1 MKNLVRKLMVVPL
14 LFAFY
19 VVASSLASG
28 SPLASELELSNIKGG
43 GCYWQQSNYCPTGG
57 GCNAVCGY
65 GVNYGQWSCPTAG
78 LTIIRTGYVFPPSY
92 SSCIN
97 SGSGL
102 TDCGLPT
109 SQVTCGT
116 DETCGS
122 GCTAGDPI
130 GALNPKPSVCIRSG
144 SSSNT
149 QNNVAASGYDCFG
162 S

>member
-1 MKNLVRKLMVVPL
+1 MKNLDRIFMVAPL
-14 LFAFY
+14 LFAFCL
-19 VVASSLASG
+19 VASVFVSG
-28 SPLASELELSNIKGG
+28 SPIASDFELSNIKGG

-78 LTIIRTGYVFPPSY
+78 LTIIRTGYVLLPNY
-92 SSCIN
+92 TSCIN
-97 SGSGL
+97 NGSGL
-102 TDCGLPT
+102 TECGLPT

-130 GALNPKPSVCIRSG
+130 GAINPKPSVCRVSG

-149 QNNVAASGYDCFG
+149 QNNVTASGDECYG